1 MTAESSAGGR
11 QTRRLSGQARLR
23 QAGVPWRMR
32 HGCVRPGA
40 MGLLAGFMAAALWLA
55 AFAYDVR
62 VLVAAAIA
70 WTAVWIMAG
79 CCALMQSFAI
89 RYIQSE
95 QSVRT
100 GTISDAAP
108 DTAGIPRWRRACRA
122 MMLPR
127 GIHTRDVYIRLNPRE
142 YVGGDPVKRG
152 WYRRVGIVT
161 SWHEPLGLFFV
172 RTVVPDD
179 TELVI
184 LPEPGPVHMAAG
196 ETASSARGGGRTA
209 FGFAGL
215 REYEPGDPVRSI
227 AWKHS
232 ASAGRLIVKR
242 APRSMVHAVML
253 VCDMA
258 SCTTLAQADAV
269 AYAAMSRYA
278 GLRDT
283 LERHGGKL
291 IVTDGQAVATGYGQA
306 MRLIASLQAGGD
318 DDQIT
323 ATVCSAAAAQ
333 HMPVSVVV
341 ITAEAKDGG
350 RLVAGL
356 RAAGQT
362 DVQTVTIHGEQP
374 PYRMRTHEMD
384 DNQDDA
390 EQAHGSAGGQ
400 PSRRRRMRRI
410 GKGLRVHATDRSQ
423 VPQTPSHRPGWIV
436 TQAAALSLR
445 AAIVAL
451 ALELTVQWA
460 TMLVQGEHL
469 WWPVFARI
477 GVAVLAVTSQIPT
490 PERVRR
496 RRAAAI
502 IRAISFMLVTVI
514 AGIITAGL
522 RLRDTIGFLPWHSV
536 YTHISATGERS
547 IVRVPVIQ
555 AWGRFVDVIAS
566 GFRQLYEQVP
576 PLNMGV
582 ASDAA
587 MIIAVTGIVLVARL
601 LAGIPAVVPW
611 LGIVPVIV
619 GTVANV
625 SMLQEVPWIGILLLA
640 ASLALAWWAVRPH
653 AASPVMPCLASM
665 MATVLV
671 ICCTSAGLTLAKSV
685 PLAIDTGSGMFSS
698 TTINPMIDLKRSLT
712 TSSSATALTY
722 QSNRARYL
730 RMATLDDFDGETWN
744 FDATLSANANL
755 YRRSTSAS
763 SVNLQSDVDQ
773 AASKLAASSGGYSSA
788 AEPFTTYLT
797 YGTGSISSA
806 DASNNWL
813 GIKVATTDITID
825 RLSTRLLPVGGLLLD
840 YSGVSGDWTDTPSGG
855 ITSRTAVTKRGQSYS
870 TMGIYLDPITSSL
883 GFQQIDTI
891 ASAATAMRDTGH
903 LTVPPAATANA
914 ERARWVSSGAARPAG
929 DVLLIPVV
937 GGDGILT
944 VANSDIFD
952 GALAYAWSQ
961 NGHSGDADS
970 DDLGS
975 ASMYTLSTSFANAIG
990 FNPNKDSA
998 VLVHDADSGSWML
1011 AIPATVGAAD
1021 FSDVDTVTSV
1031 FSKAGMT
1038 LSSVTSVALESGL
1051 VDGSDPFTRIDALDK
1066 AVRARYRSLPAKLPS
1081 SVKAVVS
1088 QAKAEGVPSTGS
1100 TFSEQEQAL
1109 QYLVRYFSS
1118 NGFTYALDVPGDET
1132 GDDSNIAMVGS
1143 FLKRKSGYCAHY
1155 ASAFAILGRALGVP
1169 TRMVL
1174 GYSTSGVV
1182 DENGSYS
1189 VSAKQLHAWDEAY
1202 LSGVGWVPF
1211 DVTPAAVE
1219 ESSGDSQHAVPSTPS
1234 SEPSVTS
1241 STSASP
1247 SASQS
1252 ASASSSAS
1260 SNAPG
1265 DQASGGQDQQQTSL
1279 TGRSIRQ
1286 WLILLTVVVGLGA
1299 LCCAPMG
1306 VRAHRRRRR
1315 LRTLDRAAG
1324 GDVPAPDS
1332 LVRSAWISA
1341 WRELQDTAWDCGARW
1356 PATATDRD
1364 IVDIVRRTLAC
1375 DAAGQVAD
1383 DALACVFGGDD
1394 VPAPSPKDA
1403 AAVRTAVEH
1412 RRRFMPMS
1420 LFRHR

>member
-1 MTAESSAGGR
+1 MTAASSAGGG

-40 MGLLAGFMAAALWLA
+40 MGVLAGLAVVALWLA
-55 AFAYDVR
+55 AFVYDVR
-62 VLVAAAIA
+62 VLVAVAIA
-70 WTAVWIMAG
+70 WTAVWVMAG
-79 CCALMQSFAI
+79 CCALVQSFAV
-89 RYIQSE
+89 RHIQSE
-95 QSVRT
+95 QPVRT

-108 DTAGIPRWRRACRA
+108 DTAGIPRWRKTCRA

-127 GIHTRDVYIRLNPRE
+127 DIHTRDAYIRLNPRE

-152 WYRRVGIVT
+152 WYRRVSIVT
-161 SWHEPLGLFFV
+161 SWHEPLGLFFA
-172 RTVVPDD
+172 RAVVPDD

-184 LPEPGPVHMAAG
+184 LPEPGPVHVAAG

-306 MRLIASLQAGGD
+306 MRLIASLEAGGD
-318 DDQIT
+318 ADQIT

-341 ITAEAKDGG
+341 ITVEAKDG
-350 RLVAGL
+350 RLVASL
-356 RAAGQT
+356 RAAGLPNM
-362 DVQTVTIHGEQP
+362 QTVTIHGEQP

-390 EQAHGSAGGQ
+390 AEAHGSAGGQ
-400 PSRRRRMRRI
+400 TARRRQAWRI
-410 GKGLRVHATDRSQ
+410 GQGLRARKPNRPHGLEE
-423 VPQTPSHRPGWIV
+423 PSHRPGWIA
-436 TQAAALSLR
+436 TQAAALVLR
-445 AAIVAL
+445 AAVVVL
-451 ALELTVQWA
+451 TLELTVQWT
-460 TMLVQGEHL
+460 TMLVQGDHL
-469 WWPVFARI
+469 WWPAFARI

-490 PERVRR
+490 PGRVRR
-496 RRAAAI
+496 RHAAAI

-514 AGIITAGL
+514 AGIVTAGL
-522 RLRDTIGFLPWHSV
+522 RLRDTIGFLPWHPV
-536 YTHISATGERS
+536 YTRISAAGERS
-547 IVRVPVIQ
+547 IVHVPVIQ
-555 AWGRFVDVIAS
+555 AWGRFIDVIAA

-576 PLNMGV
+576 PLNMGA

-587 MIIAVTGIVLVARL
+587 MIIAVVGVILVARL
-601 LAGIPAVVPW
+601 LAGIPGAVPW

-625 SMLQEVPWIGILLLA
+625 SMLQEVPWIGILFLA

-653 AASPVMPCLASM
+653 DASPVMPCVASM
-665 MATVLV
+665 MAVVLV

-685 PLAIDTGSGMFSS
+685 PLAIDAGNGMFSS

-712 TSSSATALTY
+712 TGSSVTALTY

-744 FDATLSANANL
+744 FDDTLSASANL

-797 YGTGSISSA
+797 YGRGSISSA

-840 YSGVSGDWTDTPSGG
+840 YSGVSGDWTDNSSGG
-855 ITSRTAVTKRGQSYS
+855 ITSRTAITKRGQSYS

-883 GFQQIDTI
+883 GFQQVDTI
-891 ASAATAMRDTGH
+891 ETAVTALRDTGH

-914 ERARWVSSGAARPAG
+914 ERARWVSSGAARLAG
-929 DVLLIPVV
+929 DVMLVPVV
-937 GGDGILT
+937 SGDGIVT

-952 GALAYAWSQ
+952 GALAYAWSR

-998 VLVHDADSGSWML
+998 VLVHDADNGSWML
-1011 AIPATVGAAD
+1011 AIPATVGAVD
-1021 FSDVDTVTSV
+1021 FSDVDTVTAV
-1031 FSKAGMT
+1031 FNKAGMT
-1038 LSSVTSVALESGL
+1038 LSSMISVALESGM
-1051 VDGSDPFTRIDALDK
+1051 VDGSDPFARIDALDK

-1081 SVKAVVS
+1081 SVRAVVS

-1118 NGFTYALDVPGDET
+1118 NGFTYALDVPGDAT

-1155 ASAFAILGRALGVP
+1155 ASAFAILARALGVP

-1211 DVTPAAVE
+1211 DVTPAAPE
-1219 ESSGDSQHAVPSTPS
+1219 ESSGEGQKAASSTPS
-1234 SEPSVTS
+1234 SEPSS
-1241 STSASP
+1241 SSSASASP
-1247 SASQS
+1247 SASPS

-1260 SNAPG
+1260 SSAPG
-1265 DQASGGQDQQQTSL
+1265 GQASGGQDQQQTSFI
-1279 TGRSIRQ
+1279 GRSIRQ
-1286 WLILLTVVVGLGA
+1286 WLILLTVIVGLGA
-1299 LCCAPMG
+1299 LYCAPMG

-1324 GDVPAPDS
+1324 GARPVQDS

-1341 WRELQDTAWDCGARW
+1341 WHELQDTAWDCGARW

-1394 VPAPSPKDA
+1394 VPAPSPQDA
-1403 AAVRTAVEH
+1403 AAVRAAVEH

-1420 LFRHR
+1420 LFRRR